1 MLLQGA
7 LCQESEPHRVLSDG
21 WSISDTCH
29 SHLCLQFFLEMPM
42 KRMLD
47 EAPMER
53 PHPSPFLRSW
63 GLAFGNSLECWAWA
77 GSRAA
82 GLASP
87 EFLDGRKRH
96 LGARGRGECWP
107 VFWMLQTQMNS
118 STKDNPQWLWPSREH
133 HSYILVSVHSH
144 FVIVMCLS
152 SGCHN
157 KVPKT
162 GWLINNRNFFS
173 GLPWSSG

>member
-7 LCQESEPHRVLSDG
+7 LCQESKPHRVLSDG

-29 SHLCLQFFLEMPM
+29 SYLWLRVFLEMPM

-47 EAPMER
+47 EAPVER

-63 GLAFGNSLECWAWA
+63 GLEFGNSLECWAWA
-77 GSRAA
+77 EEQACRLSQPRV
-82 GLASP
+82 
-87 EFLDGRKRH
+87 
-96 LGARGRGECWP
+96 LGWWKETSGGRGR
-107 VFWMLQTQMNS
+107 MLTCILNAAKYRWAQAQ
-118 STKDNPQWLWPSREH
+118 KIIPSDYDHPEIT
-133 HSYILVSVHSH
+133 SYILVSVHTH
-144 FVIVMCLS
+144 FAVMCLS

-157 KVPKT
+157 KVPNT